1 MLRSRV
7 ASLRASLRSFLP
19 PDEYLAERSSLP
31 TLSLLFLALV
41 MYRFIPL
48 QYPMSLI
55 GYAALALAAVSALRP
70 PRRVT
75 YVALA
80 ATFLVIAAV
89 MVFSVSTGPQDRL
102 SDRDDGAE
110 TAAAA
115 LLHKANPWQA
125 RSILGL
131 PITTGPTGIVLS
143 VPSVWLTGRINLAA
157 FVFWAAFLVVLLL
170 ADFQHRNRSFG
181 LLVPL
186 LLLPELAVVH
196 TFYWSLEELYFP
208 LVFVALAAWALAR
221 DRPFA
226 AGACAACV
234 VLGRL
239 NYALAMAGLF
249 FWMVVTRPRPLR
261 PALRFIAGAALAA
274 LLLLLPF
281 ILTQGA
287 ALLRHNFVA
296 IALETAQRTGAAR
309 TALWWLNT
317 RGSLLN
323 NALLGGALLLA
334 LYLLARLTARRTPH
348 PLWHVS
354 AGALLTQLTLFFPGA
369 PNDYLLMVIGPALF
383 AVAFTPGPAPGA
395 ESP

>member
-226 AGACAACV
+226 AAAARVALHRRGGA
-234 VLGRL
+234 G
-239 NYALAMAGLF
+239 
-249 FWMVVTRPRPLR
+249 
-261 PALRFIAGAALAA
+261 GAASAPPLH
-274 LLLLLPF
+274 PHPGR
-281 ILTQGA
+281 GA
-287 ALLRHNFVA
+287 AAPQLRRHRARDRPTDRRRAHCALVA
-296 IALETAQRTGAAR
+296 QHARQPAQ
-309 TALWWLNT
+309 
-317 RGSLLN
+317 
-323 NALLGGALLLA
+323 
-334 LYLLARLTARRTPH
+334 
-348 PLWHVS
+348 
-354 AGALLTQLTLFFPGA
+354 
-369 PNDYLLMVIGPALF
+369 
-383 AVAFTPGPAPGA
+383 
-395 ESP
+395 